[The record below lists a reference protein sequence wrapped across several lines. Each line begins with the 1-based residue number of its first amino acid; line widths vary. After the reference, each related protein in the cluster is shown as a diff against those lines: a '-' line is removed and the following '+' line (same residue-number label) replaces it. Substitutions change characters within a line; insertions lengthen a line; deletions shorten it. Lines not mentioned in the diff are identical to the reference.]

1 MRYVPYTG
9 KICDCSP
16 DTSSCINPIDPL
28 RVGGS
33 RTHTHA
39 HTHTHTHAHTVH
51 SITTEDELVE
61 LEMWYQ

>member
-39 HTHTHTHAHTVH
+39 HTVH

>member
-28 RVGGS
+28 RVSGA

-39 HTHTHTHAHTVH
+39 HTVQL
-51 SITTEDELVE
+51 ITTEDELVE